1 MGGESSPPEVIGGE
15 VTLGG
20 GVAVA
25 DRKAEFKAVE
35 DVALDNVDDGLNA
48 PGISPVDCCEF
59 DILNRYI

>member
-1 MGGESSPPEVIGGE
+1 MAGE

-25 DRKAEFKAVE
+25 DRKAAFDEIE
-35 DVALDNVDDGLNA
+35 DVVALDNVEDGLNA

-59 DILNRYI
+59 DILCSGIDEGC